1 MRASEVESALRE
13 HPGVRNAVA
22 LFRGANPGERKLIA
36 YVVPDANY
44 FDSLITAT
52 EEQPKRLQKWR
63 KTFDL
68 MQFGKD
74 AAASPVAFNI
84 AGWNSSYT
92 RQPIPA
98 EEMREWVDETV
109 KSILALHPHEALEIG
124 CGTGLLLLRIAPS
137 CNRYVAT
144 DFSAAVLQRIREQFA
159 QGGGAW
165 DGVSLSERPADNFE
179 GLEPGSLDTVILNSV
194 VQYFPS
200 VGYLTR
206 VLEKAIGVLKD
217 GGRIFVGDVLSLPL
231 LEAYSASV
239 ELFQAADATT
249 VAELREKIRQ
259 RIRQQPH
266 LLLSPAYFLSL
277 QKNVPA
283 ISRVEVRPRRGRF
296 DNELTRFRF
305 DVTLHVG
312 GKYEQALQ
320 PEWRDW
326 TSEGFPLKKLAEVLE
341 TPSCQSLA
349 IKAVPNARVAK
360 DVGAVGAIARADNR
374 RPVGELKA
382 DLARTSQSAVH
393 PHALHELAERLGFRV
408 DWSWANSCDDGS
420 LDVHFQ
426 RVEAF
431 PAPANI
437 EISWPAPSTLCSELS
452 SYANT
457 PGQPVLQ
464 NKLVQELLA
473 FTQQKLPAA
482 LVPAAVVVVD
492 SIPVDASG
500 EPNFSVLP
508 EADPSTV

>member
-22 LFRGANPGERKLIA
+22 LFRGASAGERKLVA

-44 FDSLITAT
+44 LERLITAM
-52 EEQPKRLQKWR
+52 EELPKRLQKWR

-109 KSILALHPHEALEIG
+109 KSILGLHARDALEIG

-137 CNRYVAT
+137 CKRYVAT

-159 QGGGAW
+159 QGGGSW
-165 DGVSLSERPADNFE
+165 DGVSLFERAADNFE
-179 GLEPGSLDTVILNSV
+179 GLQPNSFDTVILNSV

-206 VLEKAIGVLKD
+206 VLEQAIGVLMD

-231 LEAYSASV
+231 LDAYSASV
-239 ELFQAADATT
+239 ELFQAEDATT
-249 VAELREKIRQ
+249 VADLREKVRQ

-283 ISRVEVRPRRGRF
+283 ISRVEVRPKRGKF

-312 GKYEQALQ
+312 AKSERSLP
-320 PEWRDW
+320 PEWHEW
-326 TSEGFPLKKLAEVLE
+326 TAEGFSLPKLADALE

-349 IKAVPNARVAK
+349 IRAVPNARIAK
-360 DVGAVGAIARADNR
+360 DVGAVGAIARADDR
-374 RPVGELKA
+374 QRVGELKT
-382 DLARTSQSAVH
+382 DLERASQSSVH
-393 PHALHELAERLGFRV
+393 PHALHELAERLGFRA
-408 DWSWANSCDDGS
+408 DWSWANSRGDGS
-420 LDVHFQ
+420 LDVYF
-426 RVEAF
+426 RRCESS
-431 PAPANI
+431 PAPPKV
-437 EISWPAPSTLCSELS
+437 EVSWPAPSTLSSELS

-482 LVPAAVVVVD
+482 LVPAAVVVVE
-492 SIPVDASG
+492 SIPLHASG
-500 EPNFSVLP
+500 APNFSALP
-508 EADPSTV
+508 EAAPSAS